1 MYTHI
6 CVYTCLHTHNPCVSI
21 HTRHTLKTSACASIP
36 SYAQTQEKTAH
47 PQTHTACTH
56 TRTHTPVAIDPHFLH
71 RHTATPA
78 AHTQIYRSAHDSPL
92 GRRKCMCTAAHRR
105 PVRSCVD
112 GPAQMQKRA
121 VETSRDGAHTH
132 THAARAGENRRSFH

>member
-1 MYTHI
+1 MSTYTQP
-6 CVYTCLHTHNPCVSI
+6 VRVN
-21 HTRHTLKTSACASIP
+21 
-36 SYAQTQEKTAH
+36 
-47 PQTHTACTH
+47 THTAHTQDKRLCIYTQLRSDPGKDSTPTDPHSTH
-56 TRTHTPVAIDPHFLH
+56 THTHTHTHTPVAIDPHFLH